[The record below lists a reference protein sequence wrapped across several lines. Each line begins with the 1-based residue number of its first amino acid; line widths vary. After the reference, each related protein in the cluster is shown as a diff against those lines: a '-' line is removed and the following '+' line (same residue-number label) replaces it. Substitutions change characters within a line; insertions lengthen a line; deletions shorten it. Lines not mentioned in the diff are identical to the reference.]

1 MHEEHLPSSKRT
13 QSKVHEKQNKK
24 KEENI
29 IFWIQEVSIAIKNH
43 FILKMKE
50 TRVFEDHCHSLN
62 L

>member
-13 QSKVHEKQNKK
+13 QIESAWKAKQK

-29 IFWIQEVSIAIKNH
+29 IFWIQEVSIAFKNH

-50 TRVFEDHCHSLN
+50 TRVFEDHCYSLN